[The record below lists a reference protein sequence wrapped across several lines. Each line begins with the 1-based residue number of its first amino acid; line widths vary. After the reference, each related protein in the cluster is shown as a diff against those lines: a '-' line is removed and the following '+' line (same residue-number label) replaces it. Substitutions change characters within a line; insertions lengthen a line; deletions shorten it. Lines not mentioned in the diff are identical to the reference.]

1 MSDTGGYALR
11 RNGSCLS
18 TETDCGGTTAPFH
31 ACCPGNM
38 FCPGR
43 QYNVVCCP
51 SNAGCRDIMSDSC
64 ADKKADLYSSNTSDL
79 ANEGFCCERDS
90 YAFAMK
96 ANSGVGCAD
105 GLSDLQTSMDQLMA
119 ISSASAIPTPS
130 STPSTF
136 VTSSPTTTSTT
147 PSSTTSTGEAKP
159 ASSTNTAAIA
169 GGTVGG
175 VAGVAIL
182 IALVWFLL
190 RRRNKQRQENGVQDM
205 PPPPTNQTQQ
215 HFPQSNS
222 GHQATLSELDAQK
235 QQPVVELPS
244 HQ

>member
-1 MSDTGGYALR
+1 MSDTGGYAIR

-18 TETDCGGTTAPFH
+18 TETDCGGTTPPFH

-119 ISSASAIPTPS
+119 ISSAS
-130 STPSTF
+130 
-136 VTSSPTTTSTT
+136 
-147 PSSTTSTGEAKP
+147 
-159 ASSTNTAAIA
+159 
-169 GGTVGG
+169 GTY
-175 VAGVAIL
+175 L
-182 IALVWFLL
+182 RLALVRCESIADIRLM
-190 RRRNKQRQENGVQDM
+190 RY
-205 PPPPTNQTQQ
+205 
-215 HFPQSNS
+215 SY
-222 GHQATLSELDAQK
+222 
-235 QQPVVELPS
+235 S
-244 HQ
+244 HA

>member
-1 MSDTGGYALR
+1 
-11 RNGSCLS
+11 
-18 TETDCGGTTAPFH
+18 
-31 ACCPGNM
+31 
-38 FCPGR
+38 
-43 QYNVVCCP
+43 
-51 SNAGCRDIMSDSC
+51 MSDSC

-190 RRRNKQRQENGVQDM
+190 RRRNKQRQENSVQDM
-205 PPPPTNQTQQ
+205 PPPSTNQTQQ
-215 HFPQSNS
+215 HFPQPNS
-222 GHQATLSELDAQK
+222 GHQATPSELDAQK

>member
-18 TETDCGGTTAPFH
+18 TETDCGGTTPPFH

-96 ANSGVGCAD
+96 ANSGVGCAA
-105 GLSDLQTSMDQLMA
+105 DLQTSMDQLMA
-119 ISSASAIPTPS
+119 ISSASGTYLRLALVRCESIADICLMRYSYPH
-130 STPSTF
+130 
-136 VTSSPTTTSTT
+136 
-147 PSSTTSTGEAKP
+147 AKFN
-159 ASSTNTAAIA
+159 SVYFCN
-169 GGTVGG
+169 
-175 VAGVAIL
+175 L
-182 IALVWFLL
+182 IADNDKHYPILNDNH
-190 RRRNKQRQENGVQDM
+190 RRSKTSFIDQYRGYCRWHCWGCGWRSNFNCACVVPFTPPKQTAPGEQRSRYASPSYKPD
-205 PPPPTNQTQQ
+205 PT
-215 HFPQSNS
+215 
-222 GHQATLSELDAQK
+222 A
-235 QQPVVELPS
+235 LPAIK
-244 HQ
+244 